1 MGCRVIDVVGHF
13 GSRFSYA
20 TVGAHVCRV
29 LEAAGRLGN
38 VTNIDER
45 WLDDYADIESAT
57 QRPTGQHLLLMV
69 DAQEW
74 LFGAYAQKYALKNIA
89 IFSSPNT
96 DCLDAERMAVVS
108 KAGLVLVPSR
118 WCERTVQ
125 NSSVAHQ
132 LPAPSWMTRVPL
144 GVDPCFM
151 NVPQSRRRGERVRF
165 VHFATDFA
173 WPGRK
178 GTEELLLAWGRAQ
191 SALDGRAELRVHV
204 PMAVYESVHYAVEDL
219 SLDNVTIE
227 IADDRG
233 TTEEALSKI
242 YEETDVLVQPS
253 RCEGF
258 GLMIL
263 AACVSQT
270 PLITTYVTGQIDFLS
285 EMRGWHGV
293 ATSDRHSAVSLEE
306 GMAPVVEP
314 DVLATC
320 LVAAACSPVLDHM
333 RKQAARNEER
343 AMQWCWEFAMGE
355 WLDVLERWRRSTTT

>member
-1 MGCRVIDVVGHF
+1 MGGRVIDVIGHF

-20 TVGAHVCRV
+20 SVGANVCRA
-29 LEAAGRLGN
+29 LEAAGRLGS

-45 WLDDYADIESAT
+45 WLPDYADIEPARH
-57 QRPTGQHLLLMV
+57 RPTGKHLLMMV

-74 LFGAYAQKYALKNIA
+74 LFDAYAQKYDPKCIA

-96 DCLDAERMAVVS
+96 DCLDAERMAVAS
-108 KAGLVLVPSR
+108 RAGLVLVPSR

-125 NSSVAHQ
+125 NGAIAHS
-132 LPAPSWMTRVPL
+132 LPAPVWMARVQL
-144 GVDPCFM
+144 GVSPCFTE
-151 NVPQSRRRGERVRF
+151 VPGKRQRAERVRF

-178 GTEELLLAWGRAQ
+178 GTEELLIAWDEAQ
-191 SALDGRAELRVHV
+191 EAIDGRAELRLHV
-204 PMAVYESVHYAVEDL
+204 PMEVYESVHYAVEDMGL
-219 SLDNVTIE
+219 QNVTIE
-227 IADDRG
+227 IAEERG
-233 TTEEALSKI
+233 TTEEELARI
-242 YEETDVLVQPS
+242 YAEADVLVQPS

-258 GLMIL
+258 GLMLL

-270 PLITTYVTGQIDFLS
+270 PLVTTFVTGQVDFLS

-293 ATSDRHSAVSLEE
+293 ATSDRLGSLSREE
-306 GMAPVVEP
+306 GAAPVVEP

-320 LVAAACSPVLDHM
+320 LVAAACSPVLDYL
-333 RKQAARNEER
+333 RKQAASNEER
-343 AMQWCWEFAMGE
+343 AMQWCWEYAMGE